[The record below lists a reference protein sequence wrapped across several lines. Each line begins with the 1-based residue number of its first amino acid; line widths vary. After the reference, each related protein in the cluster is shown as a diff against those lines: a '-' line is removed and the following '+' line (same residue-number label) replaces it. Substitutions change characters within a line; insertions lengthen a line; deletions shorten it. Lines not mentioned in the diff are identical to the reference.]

1 MAISLWECDDTFTV
15 IKYTY
20 ISIWKYLGQDL
31 ERKESSTEPPVLPDD
46 RLQQDSNRS
55 SSSRQ
60 NNPGTFISLEDIPYI
75 KVTGSVSVCLCV
87 LRIVL
92 IYSEGSYMS

>member
-60 NNPGTFISLEDIPYI
+60 NNPGTIFSQENNDSYLKVLGAVFVCIYQRISHID
-75 KVTGSVSVCLCV
+75 
-87 LRIVL
+87 
-92 IYSEGSYMS
+92 